1 MLQAELSV
9 VAALMPPDDFD
20 VALLRVWLSLKRS
33 LTDRFVF
40 DGLFS
45 ASGLGQPLFCCSTGA
60 RSDAVAGLC
69 FTLLLLTCSD
79 SDGQVA
85 VLVGQVLCSQSV
97 CCVRLSDVLNLTP

>member
-20 VALLRVWLSLKRS
+20 VALLRVRLSLKRS
-33 LTDRFVF
+33 LTDSSF

-69 FTLLLLTCSD
+69 FTLLLLTWSD
-79 SDGQVA
+79 SDGQ
-85 VLVGQVLCSQSV
+85 LLCSLASCCAHSRLLCSSV
-97 CCVRLSDVLNLTP
+97 R

>member
-20 VALLRVWLSLKRS
+20 VALLRVRLSLKRS

-60 RSDAVAGLC
+60 RSDAVADLC
-69 FTLLLLTCSD
+69 FTLLYSRVWTPMASL
-79 SDGQVA
+79 
-85 VLVGQVLCSQSV
+85 LCSLARCCAHSRLLCSSV
-97 CCVRLSDVLNLTP
+97 R

>member
-20 VALLRVWLSLKRS
+20 VALLRVRLSLKRS
-33 LTDRFVF
+33 LTDSSF

-60 RSDAVAGLC
+60 RSDAVAVLC
-69 FTLLLLTCSD
+69 F
-79 SDGQVA
+79 V
-85 VLVGQVLCSQSV
+85 VLGSRVWTPMARLLCSQSFAV
-97 CCVRLSDVLNLTP
+97 FDCPMILNLILTP

>member
-20 VALLRVWLSLKRS
+20 VALMRLAQSEALSHRS
-33 LTDRFVF
+33 SF

-79 SDGQVA
+79 SDGQAA
-85 VLVGQVLCSQSV
+85 VLVGQVLCPQSFAV
-97 CCVRLSDVLNLTP
+97 FECPMILILTP

>member
-20 VALLRVWLSLKRS
+20 VALLRVRLSLKRS
-33 LTDRFVF
+33 LTDSSF

-60 RSDAVAGLC
+60 RSDAVAVLC
-69 FTLLLLTCSD
+69 F
-79 SDGQVA
+79 
-85 VLVGQVLCSQSV
+85 VLLCSRVRTPMASCCADSHLLCSSV
-97 CCVRLSDVLNLTP
+97 R

>member
-69 FTLLLLTCSD
+69 FTLLYSRVRTPMARLLCSLARCCAH
-79 SDGQVA
+79 SRVA
-85 VLVGQVLCSQSV
+85 VLEY
-97 CCVRLSDVLNLTP
+97 PMF